1 MGHETMSENYEK
13 GSVGR
18 AVSRGESHQM
28 EDRLQLNAE
37 ELKASQGAHVAAV
50 KSKAS
55 QWQIRDNRNTGRK
68 KTESE

>member
-1 MGHETMSENYEK
+1 VGHEAMPENYEK

-18 AVSRGESHQM
+18 VVSRGEAHQM

-50 KSKAS
+50 KSKAR
-55 QWQIRDNRNTGRK
+55 QWQIRDNRNTGRQ